1 MERVSVEQTTV
12 GNGGSEAAV
21 PVPRRARRRRTRRLD
36 SKVSPYLYIAPF
48 FVVFGIFGLFPLG
61 YTAYISLTDRNLLN
75 PVAHFIGLHNYALL
89 IHDSYFWNAV
99 ENTFGIWFLSTVP
112 QLALALVIAHFLN
125 TRLRVRTF
133 FRMAV
138 LLPQVTSLVAVALIF
153 TQMFAHDYGFV
164 NWLLGLVGIHHVYWE
179 AGRLSSW
186 VALSVMVTWRWTG
199 YNALIYLAAMQSIPE
214 ELYEA
219 AAVDGARR
227 WRQFVHV
234 TVPNLRPT
242 IIFTVI
248 ISTIGGLQLF
258 TEPYLFQP
266 RTSGGTGGSA
276 RQYQTIVMYLYEKFL
291 GSSQFK
297 FGYAAAIAWC
307 LVVLIVLFGLVNY
320 FVVGRIRSAET

>member
-1 MERVSVEQTTV
+1 MSVVSRT
-12 GNGGSEAAV
+12 GSAGGQAAV
-21 PVPRRARRRRTRRLD
+21 ARVPAGRRLFRRLD
-36 SKVSPYLYIAPF
+36 AKVSPYLYISPF
-48 FVVFGIFGLFPLG
+48 FVIFGVFGLFPLG
-61 YTAYISLTDRNLLN
+61 YTAYVSLTDRNLLN
-75 PVAHFIGLHNYALL
+75 PVSHFIGLHNYASL

-112 QLALALVIAHFLN
+112 QLLLALAIAHVLN
-125 TRLRVRTF
+125 TRLRARTF

-153 TQMFAHDYGFV
+153 TQLFGHDYGFV
-164 NWLLGLVGIHHVYWE
+164 NYVLGQFGIHHVYWE
-179 AGRLSSW
+179 AGRFSSW

-227 WRQFVHV
+227 FRQFVHV
-234 TVPNLRPT
+234 TVPMLRPT
-242 IIFTVI
+242 ILFTVI

-266 RTSGGTGGSA
+266 RVSGGTGGSA

-291 GSSQFK
+291 GSTQFK

-307 LVVLIVLFGLVNY
+307 LVLLIALFGLLNY
-320 FVVGRIRSAET
+320 FLVSRIRSAEA

>member
-1 MERVSVEQTTV
+1 MSVASRTGSV
-12 GNGGSEAAV
+12 GSAAV
-21 PVPRRARRRRTRRLD
+21 KRVPASRRILRRLD
-36 SKVSPYLYIAPF
+36 AKVSPYLYISPF
-48 FVVFGIFGLFPLG
+48 FLVFGVFGLFPLG

-75 PVAHFIGLHNYALL
+75 PVSHFIGLHNYALL

-112 QLALALVIAHFLN
+112 QLALALAIAHVLN
-125 TRLRVRTF
+125 TKLHGRTV

-153 TQMFAHDYGFV
+153 TQLFAHDYGFV
-164 NWLLGLVGIHHVYWE
+164 NYVLGTFGIHHVYWE
-179 AGRLSSW
+179 AGRFSSW

-199 YNALIYLAAMQSIPE
+199 YNALIYLAAMQSIPD

-219 AAVDGARR
+219 AAVDGARGFK
-227 WRQFVHV
+227 QFLHV
-234 TVPNLRPT
+234 TVPMLRPT
-242 IIFTVI
+242 ILFTVI

-266 RTSGGTGGSA
+266 QVSGGTGGSN

-307 LVVLIVLFGLVNY
+307 LVLLIALFGVVNWLLVS
-320 FVVGRIRSAET
+320 RIRSAET

>member
-1 MERVSVEQTTV
+1 MSVVSRTGSAGGQAAAARVPAS
-12 GNGGSEAAV
+12 
-21 PVPRRARRRRTRRLD
+21 RRLLRRLD
-36 SKVSPYLYIAPF
+36 AKVSPYLYISPF
-48 FVVFGIFGLFPLG
+48 FVIFGVFGLFPIG
-61 YTAYISLTDRNLLN
+61 YTAYVSLTDRNLLN
-75 PVAHFIGLHNYALL
+75 PVSHYIGLHNYAAL

-112 QLALALVIAHFLN
+112 QLLLALAIAHVLN
-125 TRLRVRTF
+125 TQLRARTF

-153 TQMFAHDYGFV
+153 TQLFGHDYGFV
-164 NWLLGLVGIHHVYWE
+164 NYVLGLFGIHHVYWE
-179 AGRLSSW
+179 AGRFSSW

-227 WRQFVHV
+227 FRQFIHV
-234 TVPNLRPT
+234 TVPMLRPT
-242 IIFTVI
+242 ILFTVI

-266 RTSGGTGGSA
+266 RVSGGTGGSA

-291 GSSQFK
+291 GSTQFK

-307 LVVLIVLFGLVNY
+307 LVLLIALFGLVNY
-320 FVVGRIRSAET
+320 FLVSRIRSAEV

>member
-1 MERVSVEQTTV
+1 MSVASGTGSASGGTATALRV
-12 GNGGSEAAV
+12 
-21 PVPRRARRRRTRRLD
+21 RRRVLRRLD
-36 SKVSPYLYIAPF
+36 ARVSPYLYVAPF
-48 FVVFGIFGLFPLG
+48 FALFAVFGLFPLG
-61 YTAYISLTDRNLLN
+61 YTAYVSLTDRNLLG

-89 IHDSYFWNAV
+89 FHDSYFWNAV

-112 QLALALVIAHFLN
+112 QLVLALAIAHVLN
-125 TRLRVRTF
+125 TKLRARTF

-153 TQMFAHDYGFV
+153 TQLFGHDYGLV
-164 NWLLGLVGIHHVYWE
+164 NYVLGSVGIHHVYWE
-179 AGRLSSW
+179 AGRFSSW
-186 VALSVMVTWRWTG
+186 VAISVMVTWRWTG
-199 YNALIYLAAMQSIPE
+199 YNTLIYLAAMQSIPE

-227 WRQFVHV
+227 FRQFLHV
-234 TVPNLRPT
+234 TVPMLRPT
-242 IIFTVI
+242 ILFTTV

-266 RTSGGTGGSA
+266 STSGGTGGAS

-291 GSSQFK
+291 GSTQFK

-307 LVVLIVLFGLVNY
+307 LVLLIALFGLLNY
-320 FVVGRIRSAET
+320 FLVSRIRSAEA

>member
-1 MERVSVEQTTV
+1 MKVERT
-12 GNGGSEAAV
+12 AV
-21 PVPRRARRRRTRRLD
+21 LTVPRTRRRLLRRLD
-36 SKVSPYLYIAPF
+36 SRVSPYLFVTPF
-48 FVVFGIFGLFPLG
+48 FVIFGIFGLFPLV
-61 YTAYISLTDRNLLN
+61 YTGWISLTDRNLLN
-75 PVAHFIGLHNYALL
+75 PVSHFIGLQNYTQL

-112 QLALALVIAHFLN
+112 QLALALVIAHVLN
-125 TRLRVRTF
+125 TKLHARTF

-153 TQMFAHDYGFV
+153 TQMFGHDYGFV
-164 NWLLGLVGIHHVYWE
+164 NWVLGLVGIHHVYWE

-186 VALSVMVTWRWTG
+186 VALSVMVMWRWTG
-199 YNALIYLAAMQSIPE
+199 YNALIYLAAMQAIPE

-234 TVPNLRPT
+234 TVPMLRPT

-266 RTSGGTGGSA
+266 NVSGGTGGSG

-297 FGYAAAIAWC
+297 FGYASAIAWC
-307 LVVLIVLFGLVNY
+307 LVLLIGVFALVNY
-320 FVVGRIRSAET
+320 LIVGRIRSAEA

>member
-1 MERVSVEQTTV
+1 MDAKTTT
-12 GNGGSEAAV
+12 GEAV
-21 PVPRRARRRRTRRLD
+21 PILTRRVTRRARLRRFEP
-36 SKVSPYLYIAPF
+36 KVSPYLYVTPF
-48 FVVFGIFGLFPLG
+48 FVIFGIFGLFPLA
-61 YTAYISLTDRNLLN
+61 YTAYVSLTDRNLLN
-75 PVAHFIGLHNYALL
+75 PVAKFIGLHNYALL
-89 IHDSYFWNAV
+89 IHDPYFWNAV
-99 ENTFGIWFLSTVP
+99 RNTFAIWFLSTVP
-112 QLALALVIAHFLN
+112 QLLLALVIAHVLN

-133 FRMAV
+133 FRMAI

-153 TQMFAHDYGFV
+153 TQMFGHDYGFV
-164 NWLLGLVGIHHVYWE
+164 NWLLGLVGIM
-179 AGRLSSW
+179 
-186 VALSVMVTWRWTG
+186 VMWRWTG

-234 TVPNLRPT
+234 TVPMLRPT

-291 GSSQFK
+291 GSTQFK

-307 LVVLIVLFGLVNY
+307 LVLLIAVFGFVNY
-320 FVVGRIRSAET
+320 FIVSRIRSAEL